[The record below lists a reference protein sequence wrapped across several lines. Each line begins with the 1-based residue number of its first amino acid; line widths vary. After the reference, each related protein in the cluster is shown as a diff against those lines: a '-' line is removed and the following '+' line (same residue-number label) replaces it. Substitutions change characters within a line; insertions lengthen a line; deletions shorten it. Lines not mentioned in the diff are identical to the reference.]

1 MAQAP
6 ILLFVDDESNILSGL
21 RRGLRSRR
29 HDWDMHFALGAAE
42 ALPIVT
48 KMPVDIIISDMRM
61 PQMDGAELLEKVR
74 ILSPDTARV
83 ILSGYAEEE
92 AILKAIGP
100 AHQYLA
106 KPCDFDML
114 QQSLDRIIS
123 LRTHLSRKDIRAL
136 IGERRSL
143 PSLPHIYADLMQALE
158 RPDCTNKTLGAI
170 IQQDLGL
177 TTQIMKVA
185 NSAFFG
191 LARHVA
197 DLETAISM
205 LGIETIRSM
214 SLLNGIF
221 SSFNGKP
228 EQKMMMERLCQNS
241 HTIGQIAH
249 KIAEQNNLDPLTCKR
264 IASAGTLS
272 HIGTLIIA
280 ISKPEDFS
288 KAAQLAD
295 HDIHSIDYFERDI
308 IGSDHA
314 AIGSYFLGLW
324 GFPLDV
330 CEAVAFHH
338 RPHLGDGASN
348 PLLSILH
355 IAQQLAKT
363 TTHPV
368 ASPED
373 FLEQLDPDFLA
384 QEQTIAITPEAWL
397 NLAKAAHKAGATR

>member
-1 MAQAP
+1 MARPP
-6 ILLFVDDESNILSGL
+6 ILLFVDDESNILNGL

-29 HDWDMHFALGAAE
+29 HDWDMHFALGGEAALDVIKKV
-42 ALPIVT
+42 A
-48 KMPVDIIISDMRM
+48 VDIVISDMRM
-61 PQMDGAELLEKVR
+61 PKMDGAELLEKVR
-74 ILSPDTARV
+74 ILSPDSARV

-114 QQSLDRIIS
+114 QQTLDRILA
-123 LRTHLSRKDIRAL
+123 LREHLRQKDIRAL

-143 PSLPHIYADLMQALE
+143 PSLPHIYIELMQALE
-158 RPDCTNKTLGAI
+158 RPDCTNKSIGAI
-170 IQQDLGL
+170 ITKDLGL
-177 TTQIMKVA
+177 TTQIMKVS

-191 LARHVA
+191 LARNVV
-197 DLETAISM
+197 DLETAISL

-221 SSFNGKP
+221 SSFSGTIKQRN
-228 EQKMMMERLCQNS
+228 MMERLCQNS
-241 HTIGQIAH
+241 HIIGQIAY
-249 KIAEQNNLDPLTCKR
+249 KIAEQNALDPLLCKQVS
-264 IASAGTLS
+264 SAGTLS

-288 KAAQLAD
+288 RAAHLAE
-295 HDIHSIDYFERDI
+295 HDIHTIDHFERDI
-308 IGSDHA
+308 IGADHA

-338 RPHLGDGASN
+338 RPHLAVSPN
-348 PLLSILH
+348 MLLSILH

-363 TTHPV
+363 TTAPV
-368 ASPED
+368 TDAQD
-373 FLEQLDPDFLA
+373 FLDQLDPHFLT
-384 QEQTIAITPEAWL
+384 QEPIIPITPKKWL
-397 NLAKAAHKAGATR
+397 KLTKDLEKTGAKA